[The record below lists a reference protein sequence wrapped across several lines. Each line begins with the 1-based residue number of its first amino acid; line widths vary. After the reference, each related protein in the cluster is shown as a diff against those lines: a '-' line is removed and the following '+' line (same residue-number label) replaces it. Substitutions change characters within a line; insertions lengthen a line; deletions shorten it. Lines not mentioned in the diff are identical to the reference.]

1 MKKIFLIIFFAAI
14 ITSCKGKENLTELA
28 EIKVNLSENPK
39 LESLI
44 NDINKH
50 EHHSAI
56 IFNRDKFLL
65 VYNNPNSKVKD
76 YKLNFNEGELY
87 IDLEDEAAKHEP
99 LHFYEL
105 SSNSS
110 MEEYMKKH
118 DLPKKIHV
126 LKNGKEIE
134 VVYFENVEIK

>member
-87 IDLEDEAAKHEP
+87 IDLENEAAKYEP

-110 MEEYMKKH
+110 MEEYIKKH
-118 DLPKKIHV
+118 DLPTKIHV